1 MARSSFRAHGPT
13 ESRCI
18 QAHSLIVAF
27 AIAPVLAG
35 CVSYEPAPV
44 DVSQVLADLRARTWE
59 PLFAGDPAEAE
70 GATSEQLAAFA
81 VTHNPSL
88 QAIRSQIG
96 VADALLVEAGLLS
109 DPTIGWDGMDALAT
123 EIVDGTVPTVAW
135 LAGLELSIPLP
146 RPGELDARKGAA
158 RWQLEEARRRVAQG
172 EWLLSRDV
180 FVACED
186 VREAR
191 RLLEQNQDLLGVAE
205 STRDYFDRARAAGAA
220 TAIQANLASGDLLAI
235 RAERVR
241 LDARLRDARYRLNA
255 LLGLPPSTEIPVAGA
270 AEREQ
275 AGDFEADP
283 ETLVEHALALRPD
296 LAALMAAYATAE
308 EEVRLAVARQ
318 FPQVSIGTGI
328 WLVPGF
334 FTRFNR
340 PAIATAMARRESLRQ
355 EIEAHVHEVRRDVQD
370 AYAALGETRRL
381 LEFLESELLP
391 NAEESLRLAGEAFE
405 AGEVTFLEILTLQR
419 ALVDARTRTTEAR
432 AELLRRRWRLR
443 AAGGTLL
450 AKTDDPARPADEHED
465 RER

>member
-1 MARSSFRAHGPT
+1 MARTFVRAQGPT
-13 ESRCI
+13 ESPRI
-18 QAHSLIVAF
+18 QASWLVVAF
-27 AIAPVLAG
+27 VLAPALAG

-44 DVSQVLADLRARTWE
+44 DVSQILSDLRARTLE
-59 PLFAGDPAEAE
+59 PLSGGASAEAE
-70 GATSEQLAAFA
+70 GAGSEQLAAFA

-88 QAIRSQIG
+88 DAARARIG
-96 VADALLVEAGLLS
+96 VAEALLVEAGLLS
-109 DPTIGWDGMDALAT
+109 DPEIGWDGMDALASQIAEGT
-123 EIVDGTVPTVAW
+123 TSSVDF
-135 LAGLELSIPLP
+135 LAGLGLSIPLP
-146 RPGELDARKGAA
+146 RPGELDAKKGAA
-158 RWQLEEARRRVAQG
+158 RWQVEETRRQVALA
-172 EWLLSRDV
+172 EWLLARDV

-186 VREAR
+186 VREAE
-191 RLLEQNQDLLGVAE
+191 RLLEQNQDLLRVAE

-241 LDARLRDARYRLNA
+241 LEARLRDARHRLNA

-270 AEREQ
+270 QVGKPEDEI
-275 AGDFEADP
+275 EVDP
-283 ETLVEHALALRPD
+283 EALVERSLALRPD

-308 EEVRLAVARQ
+308 EEVRLEVARQ

-340 PAIATAMARRESLRQ
+340 PAIATAMARREALRQ
-355 EIEAHVHEVRRDVQD
+355 VIEAQVHEVRRDVQD
-370 AYAALGETRRL
+370 ALAALGETHLL

-391 NAEESLRLAGEAFE
+391 NAEESLRLAGEALE
-405 AGEVTFLEILTLQR
+405 AGEVTFVEILTLQR

-450 AKTDDPARPADEHED
+450 AKTDDPARRAGEQEI
-465 RER
+465 REP